1 VGSAAMTTIRLNSA
15 LAAELLLAHLRERP
29 EIVAEIT
36 GPNTLNVTVIGS
48 YRLDAMQMELA
59 LRLRAW
65 EEATRAKGLAVR
77 AELVTAP
84 RD

>member
-1 VGSAAMTTIRLNSA
+1 MTTIRLNSA

-65 EEATRAKGLAVR
+65 EEATRAKGLDVR